1 MEDKMNKNLIV
12 ILVVACVVS
21 VLNVVAVVNSNNDVS
36 FQSFAES
43 KVCNAQGDFM
53 PQPYN
58 NFLIAPISPVEQSD
72 LFCSIHGDFMPPPFE
87 EDDDEPSGD

>member
-1 MEDKMNKNLIV
+1 MNKNLII

-43 KVCNAQGDFM
+43 RICNTQGNFL
-53 PQPYN
+53 PQPYDD
-58 NFLIAPISPVEQSD
+58 FLIAPISPTEESD
-72 LFCSIHGDFMPPPFE
+72 LFCSIQGGIMPPPFE
-87 EDDDEPSGD
+87 EDEDKASSGN